1 MIKKDK
7 GSIDDEPELKV
18 ICDEIAQDWEKRQE
32 HWQQVCE
39 IQHPDLVCMLIS
51 LDESDID

>member
-7 GSIDDEPELKV
+7 GSIDDKPELKV